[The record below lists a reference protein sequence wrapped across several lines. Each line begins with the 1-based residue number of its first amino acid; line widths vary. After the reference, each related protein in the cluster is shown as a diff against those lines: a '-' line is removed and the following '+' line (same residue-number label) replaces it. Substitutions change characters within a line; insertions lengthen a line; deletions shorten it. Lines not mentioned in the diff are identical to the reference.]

1 MTDTLF
7 PQPSVDGLVIM
18 PGFITEQV
26 ESGVV
31 ALLQQ
36 HAPDRSLQRSTWH
49 FGRRYD
55 YADSLVTRKIDV
67 PPIPDILKTLG
78 NELVRHDAF
87 SEAPTQVICNEY
99 LANMTRKDGIAPHRD
114 RTDCFGP
121 VVATVS
127 LLESWVMRFTRSPD
141 ESVEVV
147 LPRLSVAILT
157 GPARFEWLHGIQPRQ
172 YDRIAGVRVR
182 RNRRLSATFRTITNG
197 F

>member
-7 PQPSVDGLVIM
+7 PQPSVDGLVVV

-26 ESGVV
+26 ESAVV

-55 YADSLVTRKIDV
+55 YADSLVTQAIDV
-67 PPIPDILKTLG
+67 PPIPDILKTIG
-78 NELVRHDAF
+78 NELVSHDAF
-87 SEAPTQVICNEY
+87 NEPPTQVICNEY
-99 LANMTRKDGIAPHRD
+99 LANTLRKDGIASHRD

-141 ESVEVV
+141 ERVDVV

-157 GPARFEWLHGIQPRQ
+157 GPARYEWSHGIQPRQ
-172 YDRIAGVRVR
+172 YDRVGGVRVR
-182 RNRRLSATFRTITNG
+182 RNRRLSATFRTITEG